1 MLYLRGGKKKICLSI
16 FISYIKIIYQEIIVC
31 AFLSKM
37 FKAQVSCNDIL
48 SNLSQML
55 SGLLS
60 VCLCACVRVCVCE
73 CEREC
78 VSECARC
85 YLFDAQ
91 WTSLALSIST
101 TLPFLHPLLW
111 QSAHLRWCLFSETFW
126 LLDISPGLFK
136 PSLHFFSGGHK
147 QTCSS
152 LNVTCFHHVS
162 AVSEPAK
169 REAFPSPRYPGSEE
183 TIAMLSRSLLQLNNW
198 IFLLGDAICDYLHYW
213 LTYLLFPQFI
223 IWTINH

>member
-73 CEREC
+73 CVCVRESAW
-78 VSECARC
+78 VSAHAAICLTHSE
-85 YLFDAQ
+85 
-91 WTSLALSIST
+91 
-101 TLPFLHPLLW
+101 HPLL
-111 QSAHLRWCLFSETFW
+111 S
-126 LLDISPGLFK
+126 
-136 PSLHFFSGGHK
+136 
-147 QTCSS
+147 
-152 LNVTCFHHVS
+152 V
-162 AVSEPAK
+162 
-169 REAFPSPRYPGSEE
+169 
-183 TIAMLSRSLLQLNNW
+183 
-198 IFLLGDAICDYLHYW
+198 
-213 LTYLLFPQFI
+213 
-223 IWTINH
+223 